1 MVMMVKRR
9 SFMAFTRL
17 LQHGSCH
24 NFHGGIA
31 SDRSTVGISEIA
43 KRNMAK
49 VEGCKMQSSGP
60 FKRDLAKLGLIT
72 LGIPGIPSNKFG
84 VPLA

>member
-1 MVMMVKRR
+1 MVMIVKRR
-9 SFMAFTRL
+9 SFMVFTRL

-31 SDRSTVGISEIA
+31 NDPGTAGNSEIA
-43 KRNMAK
+43 KRNKTKA
-49 VEGCKMQSSGP
+49 EGCKMQSSGP
-60 FKRDLAKLGLIT
+60 FKRDLAKFWLKM
-72 LGIPGIPSNKFG
+72 PGERGVPNTRFG